1 MRLTINRYNIQAL
14 WNRMQMVLTDKNG
27 ELRLSED
34 IPESKRSEM
43 KIGKT
48 LYIVNSCYSG
58 KENIMDKFKR
68 LITRRLETQ
77 SKEN

>member
-1 MRLTINRYNIQAL
+1 MRITINRYNIQAL
-14 WNRMQMVLTDKNG
+14 WNRMRIILTDKSG
-27 ELRLSED
+27 ELRLGED
-34 IPESKRSEM
+34 IPESKRSEI

-48 LYIVNSCYSG
+48 LYIVNSRYNG

-68 LITRRLETQ
+68 LIVRKMENQ

>member
-14 WNRMQMVLTDKNG
+14 WNRMRMILTDEGG
-27 ELRLSED
+27 EFRFGED
-34 IPESKRSEM
+34 IPESKCSEM

-48 LYIVNSCYSG
+48 LYIVNSRYNG

-68 LITRRLETQ
+68 LIVRKMENQR
-77 SKEN
+77 KEN

>member
-14 WNRMQMVLTDKNG
+14 WNRMRMILTDKSG
-27 ELRLSED
+27 ELRLGED
-34 IPESKRSEM
+34 IPESKRSEI

-48 LYIVNSCYSG
+48 LYIVNSRYNG

-68 LITRRLETQ
+68 LIVRKLETQ
-77 SKEN
+77 GKEN